1 MPQRQPVSC
10 QWRLTT
16 GPRAGQACGKGTK
29 VFCGLHEPKATEG
42 LRLISR
48 GSSGLYSQYL
58 KDNFS
63 WPIETIIR
71 NSNASSSDNSAS
83 WIWEPTEGVLHPIVT
98 GNKLDALYFITNP
111 NRVSTW
117 LEEQLSKATIRNGQ
131 IFPESITEGQINS
144 LRKLKWLFDKR
155 KSLGRNFSGRR
166 TRNPPMPF
174 FQNSQGGGYGYAH
187 SLQQVYNRGFTEFL
201 QKYVC
206 LMPDYIAVW
215 NWFFLRFTSQVEE
228 TFNYYQE
235 GFDMDAIS
243 NDLQELLRAYQ
254 SDLDEGYVPY
264 TNRYRR

>member
-1 MPQRQPVSC
+1 VDLGTNRGCVASDCDWEQIGRTVFYYQSK
-10 QWRLTT
+10 
-16 GPRAGQACGKGTK
+16 PRFNL
-29 VFCGLHEPKATEG
+29 V
-42 LRLISR
+42 
-48 GSSGLYSQYL
+48 
-58 KDNFS
+58 
-63 WPIETIIR
+63 
-71 NSNASSSDNSAS
+71 
-83 WIWEPTEGVLHPIVT
+83 
-98 GNKLDALYFITNP
+98 
-111 NRVSTW
+111 
-117 LEEQLSKATIRNGQ
+117 
-131 IFPESITEGQINS
+131 
-144 LRKLKWLFDKR
+144 
-155 KSLGRNFSGRR
+155 GRNFSGRR